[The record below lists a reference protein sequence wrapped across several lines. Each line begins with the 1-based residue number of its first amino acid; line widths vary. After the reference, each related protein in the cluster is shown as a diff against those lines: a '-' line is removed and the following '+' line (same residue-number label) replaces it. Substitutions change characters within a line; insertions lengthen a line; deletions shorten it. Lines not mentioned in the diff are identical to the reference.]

1 MRLSTSSSKNPKK
14 VIANVRIGEPETEA
28 HPTAPSH
35 TRFVKQ
41 GNAQGSF
48 AKEEGISPAP
58 PGAKPDGARGSA
70 RRSTSINPGAHD
82 PIDPRMPRL
91 SPA

>member
-1 MRLSTSSSKNPKK
+1 MRPSTSSSNSRKK
-14 VIANVRIGEPETEA
+14 TISNVRIGQAEA

-48 AKEEGISPAP
+48 AKEEGITPAP
-58 PGAKPDGARGSA
+58 PGAQPDGARGSA
-70 RRSTSINPGAHD
+70 RRSTSINPGARE